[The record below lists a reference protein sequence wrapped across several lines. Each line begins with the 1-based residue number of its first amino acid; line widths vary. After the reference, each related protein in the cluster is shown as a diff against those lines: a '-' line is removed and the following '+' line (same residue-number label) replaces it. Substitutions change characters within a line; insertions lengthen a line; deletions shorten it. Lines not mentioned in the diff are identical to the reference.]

1 MRNNTKIN
9 STDEVESK
17 STASRTKSIN
27 QLEIP
32 KVAIYRAIHGRV
44 PPLGLFK
51 RLIKLSTLVTI
62 ILPLNNII
70 YP

>member
-1 MRNNTKIN
+1 MRNKKKIN

-17 STASRTKSIN
+17 STTNRMKSIN

-32 KVAIYRAIHGRV
+32 KVAIYIAIHGRV

-51 RLIKLSTLVTI
+51 RLIKLSTE
-62 ILPLNNII
+62 
-70 YP
+70 